1 MIIKNR
7 VEKQFLDRKKD
18 DMEGNNVLFELK
30 STDFKLNQLKATKKK
45 KKLHLGREC
54 NVELFFFLITFKS
67 IKFLPVPL
75 FTSHLLQEHYQSD

>member
-30 STDFKLNQLKATKKK
+30 STDFKLNQLKSTKKK
-45 KKLHLGREC
+45 KKICIWEE
-54 NVELFFFLITFKS
+54 NVMLNYFFFF
-67 IKFLPVPL
+67 
-75 FTSHLLQEHYQSD
+75 

>member
-45 KKLHLGREC
+45 KIAFGKRM
-54 NVELFFFLITFKS
+54 
-67 IKFLPVPL
+67 
-75 FTSHLLQEHYQSD
+75 

>member
-7 VEKQFLDRKKD
+7 GEKQFLDRKKD

-45 KKLHLGREC
+45 KLHLGREC
-54 NVELFFFLITFKS
+54 NVELLFFF
-67 IKFLPVPL
+67 
-75 FTSHLLQEHYQSD
+75 

>member
-7 VEKQFLDRKKD
+7 GEKQFLDRKKD

-45 KKLHLGREC
+45 KNLHLGREC
-54 NVELFFFLITFKS
+54 NVELLFFF
-67 IKFLPVPL
+67 
-75 FTSHLLQEHYQSD
+75 

>member
-7 VEKQFLDRKKD
+7 GKKQFLDRKKD

-45 KKLHLGREC
+45 LHLGRAC
-54 NVELFFFLITFKS
+54 NFEFFFF
-67 IKFLPVPL
+67 
-75 FTSHLLQEHYQSD
+75 